1 MIARKE
7 KFNMKEIT
15 LTNIEEYQE
24 KFYSNKQNKLLSDSI
39 INNGIN
45 KTCFNS
51 QVLTDNQNVFSI
63 ELPESKRLDQKKSGR
78 CWAFAGINMIK
89 HDIAKNLNIK
99 PENIDLS
106 VNYLTF
112 YDKLEKSNTI
122 YENIVSLEKYDF
134 DTLNS
139 LKILNLEEGGYFEYF
154 RELVKKYGIIP
165 SSYMPENATSEDSY
179 SLMIIFNEKIK
190 RDIYK
195 LLEAKKKKTSIKAME
210 EMIETMV
217 EENYIILSKMLGV
230 PPTKILFEYKDK
242 DNKIVSKELTP
253 QEFYN
258 CYCTLNLD
266 DFIHVDSLKMYNKE
280 YYKKYYGKYK
290 DNILNK
296 GVIEFINLPLVE
308 FKELAIAQLKDNIP
322 VWFGAE
328 VKKMRNQEKG
338 ILDTN
343 SYNYEDVFNF
353 KMLNQEENL
362 NLNAITLAHAMSLVG
377 VHLVDNKPVR
387 WKVENSWGDKDNKGY
402 FIMNDNYFDEY
413 VMEIVIKKDYLTEKQ
428 LELLNQEPIEL
439 GPEDPFYE
447 TRFTN

>member
-266 DFIHVDSLKMYNKE
+266 DFIPVASMKMYNNE

>member
-1 MIARKE
+1 
-7 KFNMKEIT
+7 MKEISLNQIKKYRNT
-15 LTNIEEYQE
+15 
-24 KFYSNKQNKLLSDSI
+24 FYSDKSNKIISDSI

-51 QVLTDNQNVFSI
+51 GVLVEDQNVFNI
-63 ELPESKRLDQKKSGR
+63 ELPDSKRLDQKNSGR

-99 PENIDLS
+99 PEDIDLS
-106 VNYLTF
+106 VNYLVF

-122 YENIVSLEKYDF
+122 YENIISLEKYDF
-134 DTLNS
+134 DTINK
-139 LKILNLEEGGYFEYF
+139 LKIINLEEGGYFEYF
-154 RELVKKYGIIP
+154 RELIKKYGVIP
-165 SSYMPENATSEDSY
+165 SSYMPENATSEDSR
-179 SLMIIFNEKIK
+179 SLMIVYNEKIK
-190 RDIYK
+190 RDIYI
-195 LLEAKKKKTSIKAME
+195 LLEAKKQNKSVK
-210 EMIETMV
+210 EMQTMTEKMI
-217 EENYIILSKMLGV
+217 EENYIILSKMLGT
-230 PPTKILFEYKDK
+230 PPLEILFEYKDK
-242 DNKIVSKELTP
+242 DNKVVSKKLTP

-258 CYCTLNLD
+258 HYCTLNLD
-266 DFIHVDSLKMYNKE
+266 DFIPIASMKMYNKE
-280 YYKKYYGKYK
+280 YYKKYYSKYK
-290 DNILNK
+290 DNILGK
-296 GVIEFINLPLVE
+296 GVLEFINLPLNE

-322 VWFGAE
+322 IWFGAE

-377 VHLVDNKPVR
+377 VHLIDNKPVR

-402 FIMNDNYFDEY
+402 FIMNDNYFDEF

-428 LELLNQEPIEL
+428 LKLLDQEPIEL
-439 GPEDPFYE
+439 GLEDPFYE
-447 TRFTN
+447 IRFTD

>member
-1 MIARKE
+1 
-7 KFNMKEIT
+7 MKEISLNQIKKYRNT
-15 LTNIEEYQE
+15 
-24 KFYSNKQNKLLSDSI
+24 FYSDKSNKIISDSI

-51 QVLTDNQNVFSI
+51 EVLVEDQNVFNI
-63 ELPESKRLDQKKSGR
+63 ELPDSKRLDQKNSGR

-99 PENIDLS
+99 PEDIDLS
-106 VNYLTF
+106 VNYLVF

-122 YENIVSLEKYDF
+122 YENIISLEKYDF
-134 DTLNS
+134 DTINK
-139 LKILNLEEGGYFEYF
+139 LKIINLEEGGYFEYF
-154 RELVKKYGIIP
+154 RELIKKYGVIP
-165 SSYMPENATSEDSY
+165 SSYMPENATSEDSR
-179 SLMIIFNEKIK
+179 SLMIVYNEKIK
-190 RDIYK
+190 RDIYT
-195 LLEAKKKKTSIKAME
+195 LLEAKKQNKSVK
-210 EMIETMV
+210 EMQTMTEKMI
-217 EENYIILSKMLGV
+217 EENYIILSKMLGS
-230 PPTKILFEYKDK
+230 PPLEILFEYKDK
-242 DNKIVSKELTP
+242 DNKVVSKKLTP

-258 CYCTLNLD
+258 RYCTLNLD
-266 DFIHVDSLKMYNKE
+266 DFIPIASMKMYNKE
-280 YYKKYYGKYK
+280 YYKKYYSKYK
-290 DNILNK
+290 DNILGK
-296 GVIEFINLPLVE
+296 GVLEFINLPLNE

-322 VWFGAE
+322 IWFGAE

-377 VHLVDNKPVR
+377 VHLIDNKPVR

-402 FIMNDNYFDEY
+402 FIMNDNYFDEF

-428 LELLNQEPIEL
+428 LKLLDQEPIEL
-439 GPEDPFYE
+439 GLEDPFYE
-447 TRFTN
+447 IRFTD

>member
-1 MIARKE
+1 
-7 KFNMKEIT
+7 MKEIT
-15 LTNIEEYQE
+15 LTNIEKYQE

-39 INNGIN
+39 VNNGIN
-45 KTCFNS
+45 KTCFNNK
-51 QVLTDNQNVFSI
+51 VLTDNQNVFNI
-63 ELPESKRLDQKKSGR
+63 ELPDSKRLNQKNSGR

-99 PENIDLS
+99 SEDIDLS

-134 DTLNS
+134 ATINN
-139 LKILNLEEGGYFEYF
+139 LKIINLEEGGYFEYF

-165 SSYMPENATSEDSY
+165 SSYMPENATSEDSH
-179 SLMIIFNEKIK
+179 SLMIIYNEKIK
-190 RDIYK
+190 RDIYT
-195 LLEAKKKKTSIKAME
+195 LLEAKKKNKSTKDIE
-210 EMIETMV
+210 EMIEKMV
-217 EENYIILSKMLGV
+217 EENYIILSKMLGI

-242 DNKIVSKELTP
+242 DNKIISKELTP

-258 CYCTLNLD
+258 RYCTLNLD
-266 DFIHVDSLKMYNKE
+266 DFIPIASMKMYNKE
-280 YYKKYYGKYK
+280 NYKKYYGKYK
-290 DNILNK
+290 DNILGK
-296 GVIEFINLPLVE
+296 GVLEFINLPLAE

-338 ILDTN
+338 ILDIN

-377 VHLVDNKPVR
+377 VHLIDNKPVR

-402 FIMNDNYFDEY
+402 FIMNDNYFDEF
-413 VMEIVIKKDYLTEKQ
+413 VMEIIIKKDYLTEKQ
-428 LELLNQEPIEL
+428 LKLLDQEPIEL
-439 GPEDPFYE
+439 GPDDPFYE